1 MMLPGLVGFDEPR
14 PIHWENDMVS
24 ELNVATMGYP
34 SGLAALGFAPSAGP
48 NVSPAA
54 PAVHGQKSGLSE
66 EQEAVSINPA
76 AESFATLADDKE
88 TAAQVAKS
96 VRDAG
101 KSLDRAE
108 SLLQDMASLVGAVKN
123 YPPFPAGNEER
134 MQYINSIDGLR
145 KEMQSLVVPPVTS
158 EYEPVFYPR
167 ESEFPPLDVKAP
179 SDAAVLAF
187 GEAVQAVRNDVD
199 TAREALE
206 AQAQRSAENASAGLP
221 RLSDERQAEEIS
233 VAVAGQLNGKAQPL
247 VGASNVFSQL

>member
-1 MMLPGLVGFDEPR
+1 
-14 PIHWENDMVS
+14 MVS
-24 ELNVATMGYP
+24 ELNVAANGYP
-34 SGLAALGFAPSAGP
+34 PGLAALGLASSAGP
-48 NVSPAA
+48 DVSPAV
-54 PAVHGQKSGLSE
+54 PSVQGQRSGLAD
-66 EQEAVSINPA
+66 EQETVSINSA

-88 TAAQVAKS
+88 ASAQVAKS

-134 MQYINSIDGLR
+134 MKYINSIDGLR

-167 ESEFPPLDVKAP
+167 ASEFPPLDANVP

-206 AQAQRSAENASAGLP
+206 AQAQRSAENVSAGLP
-221 RLSDERQAEEIS
+221 RPADERQAQEIS

-247 VGASNVFSQL
+247 VGASEVFAQL

>member
-1 MMLPGLVGFDEPR
+1 
-14 PIHWENDMVS
+14 MVS
-24 ELNVATMGYP
+24 ELNVAANGYP
-34 SGLAALGFAPSAGP
+34 PGLAALGFAPSAGP
-48 NVSPAA
+48 NVSPAVS
-54 PAVHGQKSGLSE
+54 AVYGQGSGLSE
-66 EQEAVSINPA
+66 EQETVRISSS

-88 TAAQVAKS
+88 ASVQVAKS

-134 MQYINSIDGLR
+134 LQYINSIDGLR
-145 KEMQSLVVPPVTS
+145 KEMQSLVVPPVTPD
-158 EYEPVFYPR
+158 YEPVFYPR
-167 ESEFPPLDVKAP
+167 ESAFPPLDAKVP

-206 AQAQRSAENASAGLP
+206 AQAQRSAENSSAGLP
-221 RLSDERQAEEIS
+221 RLPDEQQAQEIS

-247 VGASNVFSQL
+247 VGASDVFAQL

>member
-1 MMLPGLVGFDEPR
+1 
-14 PIHWENDMVS
+14 MVS
-24 ELNVATMGYP
+24 ELTVAANGYP
-34 SGLAALGFAPSAGP
+34 PGLAALGFAPSTGP
-48 NVSPAA
+48 DVSPVV
-54 PAVHGQKSGLSE
+54 PAVQGQRSGLAE
-66 EQEAVSINPA
+66 EQETVSINST
-76 AESFATLADDKE
+76 AESFAALADDKE

-96 VRDAG
+96 IRDAG
-101 KSLDRAE
+101 KSLDQAE
-108 SLLQDMASLVGAVKN
+108 NLLNGMASLVGAVKN

-158 EYEPVFYPR
+158 EFEPVFYPR
-167 ESEFPPLDVKAP
+167 ESEFPPLDAKAP

-221 RLSDERQAEEIS
+221 RFSDERQAQEIS

-247 VGASNVFSQL
+247 VGASDVFAQL

>member
-1 MMLPGLVGFDEPR
+1 
-14 PIHWENDMVS
+14 MVS
-24 ELNVATMGYP
+24 ELNMAANGYP
-34 SGLAALGFAPSAGP
+34 PGLVALGLAPSAGP
-48 NVSPAA
+48 DISPAV
-54 PAVHGQKSGLSE
+54 PAVRGQGSGVSE
-66 EQEAVSINPA
+66 EQETVSINSS
-76 AESFATLADDKE
+76 AESFAALADDKE
-88 TAAQVAKS
+88 ASAQVAKS
-96 VRDAG
+96 IRDAG

-145 KEMQSLVVPPVTS
+145 KEMQSLVVPPVTA

-167 ESEFPPLDVKAP
+167 ESEFPPLDAQTP

-187 GEAVQAVRNDVD
+187 GEAVQAVRNEVD

-206 AQAQRSAENASAGLP
+206 AQAQRSAENASAGFA
-221 RLSDERQAEEIS
+221 DELQAQEIS

-247 VGASNVFSQL
+247 VGASDVFAQL